1 MTHLIGSTMRS
12 QQLHGVSFTP
22 YANSQNG
29 TQRLAAWLADFP
41 PQTPG
46 TAHSMTEEEILFLV
60 TGTLTIEIDDE
71 SFEAQAG
78 DAVVVPAGSAFRV
91 SNDSELPAQ
100 AWVTT
105 TLGMT
110 AQMLDSGQNVTPPWA
125 Q

>member
-12 QQLHGVSFTP
+12 QQLHGVSFTS
-22 YANSQNG
+22 YANSQSG
-29 TQRLAAWLADFP
+29 TKTLAAWLADFP

-46 TAHSMTEEEILFLV
+46 TAHSMTEEEVLFLV
-60 TGTLTIEIDDE
+60 AGTLTIEIDDE

-91 SNDSELPAQ
+91 SNDSQLPAQ